1 MGLDQYVIKLTNNR
15 EEKTLASFRKV
26 NILQGFFERHFNII
40 NCIPTEIDEDTAEYL
55 VEITD
60 MFLDNISDNLKEEQ
74 IDDYWNKKGQYG
86 NLTKKFLEEIE
97 NNETLQDIVYKKLP
111 ITEGFFYGIYDLDIS
126 YYLDIIK
133 INKTFKEIL
142 KEYDRLEDNQKIVY
156 LCWY

>member
-1 MGLDQYVIKLTNNR
+1 
-15 EEKTLASFRKV
+15 
-26 NILQGFFERHFNII
+26 
-40 NCIPTEIDEDTAEYL
+40 
-55 VEITD
+55 

-74 IDDYWNKKGQYG
+74 IDDYWSKEGQYG

-97 NNETLQDIVYKKLP
+97 NNETLQDIVYEKLP

-133 INKTFKEIL
+133 INKAFKEIL